1 MASKKDFKKYVDQL
15 GSAVVN
21 EIIAASCYGNAD
33 QEKLHEAL
41 TVMLGAIGKARN
53 NANITFDRGRRAFAD
68 PAEYSK
74 AKRAIFKALFDKI
87 NTELSEET
95 NEALKLFNSAIPAD
109 EKERNKQYANE

>member
-41 TVMLGAIGKARN
+41 TVMLGAIGKKQCQHHFRSRSPS
-53 NANITFDRGRRAFAD
+53 FRR
-68 PAEYSK
+68 S
-74 AKRAIFKALFDKI
+74 RRIF
-87 NTELSEET
+87 
-95 NEALKLFNSAIPAD
+95 
-109 EKERNKQYANE
+109 QG